1 MAPRNWLEH
10 RLRWDS
16 LRPDSPCPSIAVRKC
31 IPYDRVPFNSQ
42 SSSYPTPTDIDI
54 GINAAP
60 NMLRFDLVNPHFYNI
75 LPLLSTH
82 IPPSFRSSYP
92 TSTTGAAQLCLLASY
107 STEDRAGIR
116 IGKHPA
122 MLTRQLRGFLISYS
136 TDDSAGSRI
145 GKHPAGLARQL
156 RGFLISY
163 STEDRAGIT
172 IGFASES
179 LHSVRYYI
187 ILPILPAQLLTSRLC
202 ATHFERVSDT
212 SGDRISVVL
221 DFL

>member
-1 MAPRNWLEH
+1 MLSETSADHVPALGVITHGPKELVRTSSTM
-10 RLRWDS
+10 DS

-60 NMLRFDLVNPHFYNI
+60 NMLQFDLVNPHFYNI

-92 TSTTGAAQLCLLASY
+92 TSTTVAAQLCLLA
-107 STEDRAGIR
+107 
-116 IGKHPA
+116 
-122 MLTRQLRGFLISYS
+122 SYS

-187 ILPILPAQLLTSRLC
+187 IIPTLPAQLLTSRLC